1 MHTSARAKSLLVLGL
16 LGLLLARLP
25 ALPSVSAPSSLRQGD
40 PLLVR
45 IASGQALVAPRV
57 DLVGPGGRHI
67 DGALAFQEAQPAP
80 RGPGLASPPPG
91 PAAWR
96 ALLALPV
103 DLAPGL
109 YTLAISGSELP
120 EAAPAPVA
128 FMVRLSLGVEARD
141 FPQEDIKLDGPNTA
155 LRTVP
160 DPKKTAEAEALF
172 ALLARVEA
180 RDAWLS
186 EAFVLPVE
194 GYPRSAG
201 FGDKRRYLY
210 QGGGSEGAIHA
221 GVDFAVVVGTPV
233 RACGAGR
240 VVFAGM
246 RIVTGN
252 TLVLEHDP
260 GLYSVYMH
268 LSEIR
273 AKPGQVLARGEVLGL
288 SGKTGLATGPHLH
301 WELRLRGQAV
311 DPDFWVSHAPLD
323 K

>member
-1 MHTSARAKSLLVLGL
+1 MHTRACAKPLLVLGL
-16 LGLLLARLP
+16 LSILLVRLY
-25 ALPSVSAPSSLRQGD
+25 ALPSVSAPAGLRQGD

-45 IASGQALVAPRV
+45 LASSQALVAARV
-57 DLVGPGGRHI
+57 DLLGPGGKRI
-67 DGALAFQEAQPAP
+67 DGAQAFLEGRPA
-80 RGPGLASPPPG
+80 GPG
-91 PAAWR
+91 PAVGTWR
-96 ALLALPV
+96 ALLAIPL

-109 YTLAISGSELP
+109 YTLAVSGSELP
-120 EAAPAPVA
+120 EAATAPVA

-141 FPQEDIKLDGPNTA
+141 FPQEDIRLDGPNTA

-160 DPKKTAEAEALF
+160 DPRKIAEAEALF
-172 ALLARVEA
+172 ALLAKVET

-194 GYPRSAG
+194 GFPRSAG
-201 FGDKRRYLY
+201 FGDRRRYLY

-233 RACGAGR
+233 RACGAGQ

-246 RIVTGN
+246 RIVTGY

-268 LSEIR
+268 LSELR
-273 AKPGQVLARGEVLGL
+273 AKAGQVLARGEVLGL
-288 SGKTGLATGPHLH
+288 SGKTGLSTGPHLH

>member
-1 MHTSARAKSLLVLGL
+1 MHTRAYVKPLLVLGL
-16 LGLLLARLP
+16 LSALLGRLS
-25 ALPSVSAPSSLRQGD
+25 ALPSVSAPAGLRQGD

-45 IASGQALVAPRV
+45 LASSQALVAPRV
-57 DLVGPGGRHI
+57 DLVGPGGKLV
-67 DGALAFQEAQPAP
+67 DGALAFPEARQPAQAGP
-80 RGPGLASPPPG
+80 RPVL
-91 PAAWR
+91 WR
-96 ALLALPV
+96 ALLAIPL

-109 YTLAISGSELP
+109 YTLAVSGSELSGT
-120 EAAPAPVA
+120 ASDSAPVA

-141 FPQEDIKLDGPNTA
+141 FPQEDIRLDGANTA

-172 ALLARVEA
+172 ALLAKVEA
-180 RDAWLS
+180 QDAWLS

-201 FGDKRRYLY
+201 FGDRRRYLY
-210 QGGGSEGAIHA
+210 MGGGSEGAIHA

-240 VVFAGM
+240 VVFSGM

-268 LSEIR
+268 LSELR
-273 AKPGQVLARGEVLGL
+273 AKTGQVLARGEVLGL

-301 WELRLRGQAV
+301 WELRLRGRSV